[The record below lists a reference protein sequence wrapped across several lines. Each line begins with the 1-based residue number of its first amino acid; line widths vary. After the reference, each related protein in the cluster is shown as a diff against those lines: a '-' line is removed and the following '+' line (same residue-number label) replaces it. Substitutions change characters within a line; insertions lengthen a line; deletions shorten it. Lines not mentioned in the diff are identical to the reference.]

1 MNGMNTYYIADDN
14 GTIYAEKLDHY
25 AAYRLLE
32 AIRNFDL
39 AAVANNVAVYS
50 EKENNR

>member
-25 AAYRLLE
+25 AAYRILDS
-32 AIRNFDL
+32 IKNFDVY
-39 AAVANNVAVYS
+39 AVALNVAVYNEVQS
-50 EKENNR
+50 